1 MERQGRQSRPRACS
15 ARTVSTVSK
24 PFKKPRQAKERPSS
38 LDTDSEGPTQL
49 PPQSDNEGPPDLNPK
64 TTDNNTEYV
73 PSPASLR
80 TVSETDDE
88 EDSVPIS
95 KTLRPIRN
103 IVPYIRGIKLM
114 SEREANDC
122 ARNGEVL
129 RWSSDSEGDEVPLAK
144 TVQEQNRDSNVW
156 VPTTDTEALLAAA

>member
-1 MERQGRQSRPRACS
+1 
-15 ARTVSTVSK
+15 
-24 PFKKPRQAKERPSS
+24 
-38 LDTDSEGPTQL
+38 
-49 PPQSDNEGPPDLNPK
+49 
-64 TTDNNTEYV
+64 
-73 PSPASLR
+73 
-80 TVSETDDE
+80 VSETDDE